1 MSKNDDLVTS
11 LAERKQA
18 KPKLYR
24 EASNEV
30 NAALISEDVGKKRQ
44 ALMTSAARPRVNL
57 GDLEA
62 VKIRTNDFL
71 AACEATATIPTFLGL
86 CTAFGGS
93 REWVYKYL
101 RSNSGTPSA
110 EFIELTR
117 ETLADIMMTASMNK
131 AADAASVI
139 FALKNLHGFV
149 DKVEITPKVEDPGP
163 LGPTIDPEELRR
175 RIEDS
180 VVVDEWENE

>member
-1 MSKNDDLVTS
+1 MNKKDDLAAS
-11 LAERKQA
+11 LVERKQA

-24 EASNEV
+24 EAANEV
-30 NAALISEDVGKKRQ
+30 NAALISEDVAQKRQ
-44 ALMTSAARPRVNL
+44 ALMTSAARPRVSLN
-57 GDLEA
+57 DLEA
-62 VKIRTNDFL
+62 VKTRTNDFL

-131 AADAASVI
+131 AADPATVI
-139 FALKNLHGFV
+139 FSLKNLHGFA
-149 DKVEITPKVEDPGP
+149 DKVEIMPKAEDPGP
-163 LGPTIDPEELRR
+163 LGPTVDPEELRR
-175 RIEDS
+175 RIEDNI
-180 VVVDEWENE
+180 VIDDEDY